1 MFSYRWSESS
11 ATTDSSDDELMDLE
25 QIMDSDT
32 GMTYTEARIQRVLVT
47 TSLKSANAFF
57 AEF

>member
-32 GMTYTEARIQRVLVT
+32 GMIHGVRHT
-47 TSLKSANAFF
+47 TSSVATSSRL
-57 AEF
+57 